1 METYNFLEAVKQQ
14 LIDAL
19 EDGRLIGKPVNEIH
33 NEVYNTDY
41 FVIGYYQAEQ
51 YLIQHEGVFNAIGE
65 IKEYEENNFGE
76 VITDLSCSEKV
87 CNMLAYIEGGN
98 LLNSLS
104 TISDNWDE
112 ELTEELVQEM
122 LDELN

>member
-1 METYNFLEAVKQQ
+1 METYNFLQDVKQQ
-14 LIDAL
+14 LINAL
-19 EDGRLIGKPVNEIH
+19 EDGLLIGKPVSEIH
-33 NEVYNTDY
+33 NEVYNMDY

-76 VITDLSCSEKV
+76 VVTDLSCSEKV
-87 CNMLAYIEGGN
+87 CNMLAYIEGEKLINN
-98 LLNSLS
+98 LRSLKYEWNS
-104 TISDNWDE
+104 
-112 ELTEELVQEM
+112 ELTEELQQEM